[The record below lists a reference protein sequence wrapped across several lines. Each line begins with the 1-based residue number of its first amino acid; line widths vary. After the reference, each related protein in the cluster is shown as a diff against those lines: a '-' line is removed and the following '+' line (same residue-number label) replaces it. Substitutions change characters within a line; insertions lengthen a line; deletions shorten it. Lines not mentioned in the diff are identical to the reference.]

1 MKLDTVPGQ
10 PGHLSEVLAVCF
22 PSTPPVENSEVVGG
36 PSTEDGQGACTLDL
50 TVHYPDLNFPV
61 RFVGLSWSEFETLF
75 RSVALESPLAWFEV
89 SVMA

>member
-1 MKLDTVPGQ
+1 MKHPVFSA
-10 PGHLSEVLAVCF
+10 LSPSARDYLGST
-22 PSTPPVENSEVVGG
+22 STPPVENSEVVGG

-61 RFVGLSWSEFETLF
+61 RFVGMSWAEFETLF